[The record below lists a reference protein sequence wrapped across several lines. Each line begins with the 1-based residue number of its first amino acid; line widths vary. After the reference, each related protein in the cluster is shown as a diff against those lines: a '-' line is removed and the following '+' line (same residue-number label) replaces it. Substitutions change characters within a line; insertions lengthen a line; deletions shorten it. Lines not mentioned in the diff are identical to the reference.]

1 MAVGNFTSH
10 KKPELLAP
18 AGSIESFY
26 AAIEAGADAVYLGT
40 SDFNARLRAK
50 NFTVRTLSTLIPYA
64 HSRSVKVY
72 VTINTL
78 IKQQE
83 IEQVLNLLYQLE
95 QLRVDAVI
103 AADIGLMRLSAAHFP
118 KLNIHASTQ
127 TAVHN
132 SCGADFLKTFGVKRV
147 VLSRELS
154 VDEIRETRRKSS
166 IELEV
171 FIHGA
176 LCYSISGQCLASSFI
191 GGASGNRGR
200 CTQVCRR
207 KFNLQCCHN
216 DYDQQV
222 INKDDGYYFSPF
234 DLQGVYCTAK
244 LAKAGVSSF
253 KIEGRMKSAEYVDR
267 VVRAYRHVID
277 FPGEASTAAQK
288 LVYDFGRPKTSFFL
302 DGRKGNYIDPF
313 YPAGVGIFLGSIIKC
328 DNNSLTLSSDI
339 NTAIDTGDRLRIQPQ
354 NGFEG
359 VMCKVDEYQKLDD
372 SVLIKL
378 RSNVECGVGDN
389 VFLIGKST
397 QNNPY
402 QESTKSAD
410 TRTVKNLRMIF
421 PSARKIAN
429 SYIQHR
435 TPVITNKNNL
445 NEKIWFKVDNL
456 KWLEIL
462 EPSICKH
469 LIFDADLKEIEL
481 LLSSSK
487 TVNKWKSKIFIA
499 LAPFIEET
507 KLEIWRN
514 QIEKC
519 KNAGLQSFALSNA
532 SHFLLTDK
540 AKNLMIQTPL
550 WSLNRFAQKEF
561 EKRGVQWFEYSPE
574 DDFMNIR
581 AAVSQK
587 GIVTLYSKPPLFIS
601 RVPPPAGKNTVFTDS
616 HKNSFFTKV
625 KNSLCYTLPQTPVCL
640 FAKREKL
647 MSCGIQN
654 FLIDLNFHE
663 PDSKLSNELISSF
676 KLNMKIEDST
686 LFNFKLGLK

>member
-1 MAVGNFTSH
+1 MGHSVSQI

-50 NFTVRTLSTLIPYA
+50 NFTIRTLSTLIPYA

-72 VTINTL
+72 VTINTM

-83 IEQVLNLLYQLE
+83 IEQALNLLYQLE
-95 QLRVDAVI
+95 QLRADAII
-103 AADIGLMRLSAAHFP
+103 AADIGLMRLAATHFP

-127 TAVHN
+127 AAVHN
-132 SCGADFLKTFGVKRV
+132 SCGTDFLKTLGVKRV
-147 VLSRELS
+147 VLARELS
-154 VDEIRETRRKSS
+154 VDEIRETARKSP

-176 LCYSISGQCLASSFI
+176 LCYSISGLCLASSFI

-207 KFNLQCCHN
+207 RFNLQYIDN
-216 DYDQQV
+216 NAQATDK
-222 INKDDGYYFSPF
+222 NGGYYFSPF
-234 DLQGVYCTAK
+234 DLQGIYSAAK

-253 KIEGRMKSAEYVDR
+253 KIEGRMKPAEYVDK

-277 FPGEASTAAQK
+277 FPGEASSAAQK
-288 LVYDFGRPKTSFFL
+288 LTYDFGRPKTSFFL

-313 YPAGVGIFLGSIIKC
+313 YPAGTGIFLGSIIKH
-328 DNNSLTLSSDI
+328 DNDSLTLSNNI
-339 NTAIDTGDRLRIQPQ
+339 NTPVDTGDRLRVQPQ

-359 VMCKVDEYQKLDD
+359 AIFKVDVCVKLDD
-372 SVLIKL
+372 TLSIKP
-378 RSNVECGVGDN
+378 RSAVECGIGDN
-389 VFLIGKST
+389 VFLIGKATLNHSYNET
-397 QNNPY
+397 
-402 QESTKSAD
+402 TKTAAAQ
-410 TRTVKNLRMIF
+410 TVKNLRMIF
-421 PSARKIAN
+421 PNAKKIAGN
-429 SYIQHR
+429 LSSIQS
-435 TPVITNKNNL
+435 VNNKNNHSPKAWL
-445 NEKIWFKVDNL
+445 RADSL

-462 EPSICKH
+462 DPSACKY
-469 LIFDADLKEIEL
+469 LVFDADLKELESLITTPKIL
-481 LLSSSK
+481 K
-487 TVNKWKSKIFIA
+487 TWRSRLFIA

-507 KLEIWRN
+507 RLEIWRN
-514 QIEKC
+514 IVEKC
-519 KNAGLQSFALSNA
+519 ISAGLRSFALSNA
-532 SHFLLTDK
+532 GHFVLVK
-540 AKNLMIQTPL
+540 GAKNLMVQAPL
-550 WSLNRFAQKEF
+550 WSLNRFTQKEL
-561 EKRGVQWFEYSPE
+561 EKSGVHWFEYSPE

-581 AAVSQK
+581 AAASPK
-587 GIVTLYSKPPLFIS
+587 GVVTLYSKPPLFIS
-601 RVPPPAGKNTVFTDS
+601 RVPPPVVKNAVFTDP

-647 MSCGIQN
+647 MNCGIEN

-663 PDSKLSNELISSF
+663 PNHNFFEKTISSF
-676 KLNMKIEDST
+676 KSNIKIEEST

>member
-1 MAVGNFTSH
+1 VNNSVSH

-50 NFTVRTLSTLIPYA
+50 NFNIRTLSTLIPYA

-72 VTINTL
+72 ITVNTL

-95 QLRVDAVI
+95 QLRTDAII
-103 AADIGLMRLSAAHFP
+103 AADIGLMRLISTHFP
-118 KLNIHASTQ
+118 KINIHASTQ

-132 SCGADFLKTFGVKRV
+132 SSGADFLKTLGVKRA

-207 KFNLQCCHN
+207 KFNLQCYHN
-216 DYDQQV
+216 DNDQQI

-234 DLQGVYCTAK
+234 DLQGVYSAAK

-253 KIEGRMKSAEYVDR
+253 KIEGRMKPAEYVDK
-267 VVRAYRHVID
+267 VVRAYRHAID

-313 YPAGVGIFLGSIIKC
+313 YPAGVGIFLGTVIRY
-328 DNNSLTLSSDI
+328 DNNLVALSSDI
-339 NTAIDTGDRLRIQPQ
+339 NTNIDKGDRLRVQPQ
-354 NGFEG
+354 SGFEG
-359 VMCKVDEYQKLDD
+359 VMCKVDECQKLGD

-378 RSNVECGVGDN
+378 RLAVECGIGDN

-397 QNNPY
+397 PNHSS
-402 QESTKSAD
+402 QESAKTAN
-410 TRTVKNLRMIF
+410 TQTVKNLRMIF
-421 PSARKIAN
+421 PNAKKIAN
-429 SYIQHR
+429 SIIPHR
-435 TPVITNKNNL
+435 RPVITDKNNH
-445 NEKIWFKVDNL
+445 NEKIWLRADDF

-462 EPSICKH
+462 DPSICKN
-469 LIFDADLKEIEL
+469 LIYDADLKEIEL

-487 TVNKWKSKIFIA
+487 TVNKWRSKLFIA

-514 QIEKC
+514 KIEKC

-532 SHFLLTDK
+532 GHFSLINK
-540 AKNLMIQTPL
+540 AKRLMTQTPL
-550 WSLNRFAQKEF
+550 WSLNRFTQKEL
-561 EKRGVQWFEYSPE
+561 EKRGVHWFEYSPE

-587 GIVTLYSKPPLFIS
+587 GIAALYSKPPLFIS
-601 RVPPPAGKNTVFTDS
+601 KIPPPAGKNAVFTDP

-647 MSCGIQN
+647 VSCGIEN

-663 PDSKLSNELISSF
+663 PDQKFSDRLISSF
-676 KLNMKIEDST
+676 KSNIKIEDAA